1 MNTKNTKAFIKSQVY
16 GKKKKAK
23 GCKSKGKK

>member
-1 MNTKNTKAFIKSQVY
+1 MDTKTTKAFIKSQVY

-23 GCKSKGKK
+23 GCKKGKK

>member
-1 MNTKNTKAFIKSQVY
+1 MDTKTTKAFVKSQVY

-23 GCKSKGKK
+23 GCKKGKK